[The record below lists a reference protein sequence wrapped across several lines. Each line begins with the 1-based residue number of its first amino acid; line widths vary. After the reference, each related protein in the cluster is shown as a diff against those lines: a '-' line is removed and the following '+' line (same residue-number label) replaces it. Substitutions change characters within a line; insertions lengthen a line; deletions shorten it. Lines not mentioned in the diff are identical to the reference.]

1 MKNLSKP
8 TACVAALTAALLAL
22 SGCSF
27 SVTRTYDPGIGK
39 QYLAAVCP
47 VYPDLA
53 KLATAQRSEDFT
65 AFTTAA
71 GTVRDDFTTQISA
84 LEHPALPWPAPIA
97 RQVHVLVVAD
107 SDAIHM
113 FGAFAAAT
121 TNAQLQAVPAPD
133 TSAAQ
138 KASDE
143 IRAELGLPAKSA
155 GGSC

>member
-1 MKNLSKP
+1 MNFTKP
-8 TACVAALTAALLAL
+8 ARCVTAVAITVLAL

-27 SVTRTYDPGIGK
+27 SVTRTYDPAIGK
-39 QYLAAVCP
+39 QFLAAVCP

-53 KLATAQRSEDFT
+53 KLTAAQRSQDIT
-65 AFTTAA
+65 AFTTVA
-71 GTVRDDFTTQISA
+71 GNVRDDFATQISA
-84 LEHPALPWPAPIA
+84 LEHPAVAWPGPIA
-97 RQVHVLVVAD
+97 GQVHVLVNAD

-121 TNAQLQAVPAPD
+121 TNAQLRAIPAPD

-138 KASDE
+138 NASDE

-155 GGSC
+155 GGGC